1 MQRGGPRSEG
11 YGFSLP
17 VGKRRPPPPPPPP
30 PQPPGE
36 PGDDHYNHDIV
47 VQLSNIA
54 SALSALSE
62 CKDRT
67 NYYDVEDSIGNAL
80 DESGAVSTAQNA
92 LRIDDSGYIRDRIFD
107 RIGMLAPKLN
117 VYNDGPGTWNV
128 RVSYEGQQFSDEIA
142 IKEGEKK
149 TYFNVYELKHRSSTL
164 GLNYR
169 VTELDVWQQTAVSKA
184 EKVEIYSTDKDVH
197 FTGAIVMNDHET
209 ENLTGLLSNRY
220 MIRGVNIQSI
230 QPLIYRLI
238 FWSSSTFDNTDLDL
252 DTYIDDVELDMSA
265 APAFRINNI
274 NQYYLNVGDLAVI
287 YEDFDITRTLHIS
300 LQNQSAVAKLAG
312 AAGAVQLDIKMSP
325 RL

>member
-1 MQRGGPRSEG
+1 MQRGGPGSEG

-17 VGKRRPPPPPPPP
+17 VGKRRPPSPP

-36 PGDDHYNHDIV
+36 PGDDHYNHDIA

-62 CKDRT
+62 GKDRT

-117 VYNDGPGTWNV
+117 VYNDGPGTWNI
-128 RVSYEGQQFSDEIA
+128 RASYEGQQFSDEIA
-142 IKEGEKK
+142 IREGEKK

-169 VTELDVWQQTAVSKA
+169 VTELDVWQQTAVSRA

-197 FTGAIVMNDHET
+197 FTGALAMNAHET
-209 ENLTGLLSNRY
+209 ENITGLLSNRY
-220 MIRGVNIQSI
+220 MIRGVNFQSI

-238 FWSSSTFDNTDLDL
+238 FWSSSTFNNTDLDL
-252 DTYIDDVELDMSA
+252 DTYIDDVELDMTVL
-265 APAFRINNI
+265 PAFRINGI
-274 NQYYLNVGDLAVI
+274 NQYYLNSGDLAII
-287 YEDFDITRTLHIS
+287 YEDFDITRTLHVS
-300 LQNQSAVAKLAG
+300 LQNISPVAKIAG
-312 AAGAVQLDIKMSP
+312 ALGAVQLDIKMSP